1 MGLKQPSIDIIF
13 RQKAFS
19 FVQRSE
25 RGRVVLIIKDDT
37 NKSFNMKEYKYITDL
52 ETDKGLYTP
61 TNYQYIVDSF
71 IGNPFK
77 INVIRIDKDKTVSD
91 ALKFAD
97 SLKTGWIGFA
107 EGTQADYDT
116 LFTWVKQVNEK
127 KHYTFMAAGFKPVS
141 MPDNEYCHVLKNPK
155 VTFKDDRK
163 EQTTDKW
170 IPTLL
175 GIAAGSNVKKGLTKK
190 VISNL
195 KSVEQIEE
203 VDEALNEGYLVLEND
218 EEKVKIVLGNNSL
231 TTLGTDKTED
241 FRFIEIIEAQNMIKD
256 DIKKTF
262 KDDFQGKYKNNYDNQ
277 LIFITAVNSYL
288 KDLANE
294 EVLDIN
300 YSNKVDIDVQKQ
312 RDMWGA
318 VGQNVQEW
326 DDIKVRNRTFKRDVY
341 LSGNIKILFSMTD
354 LKFNITMV

>member
-77 INVIRIDKDKTVSD
+77 INVIRIDKDKPISD
-91 ALKFAD
+91 ALKLAD

-107 EGTQADYDT
+107 EGTQAEYDT

-127 KHYTFMAAGFKPVS
+127 KHYTFMAAGFNPVV
-141 MPDNEYCHVLKNPK
+141 MPDSEFCHVLKNPK
-155 VTFKDDRK
+155 VTFKDYRK
-163 EQTTDKW
+163 EQPTDRW
-170 IPTLL
+170 VPTLL
-175 GIAAGSNVKKGLTKK
+175 GLAAGANVKKGLTKK
-190 VISNL
+190 VVSNL
-195 KSVEQIEE
+195 KVVEQVEE

-241 FRFIEIIEAQNMIKD
+241 FRFIEIIEAQNMMKD
-256 DIKKTF
+256 DIRKTF
-262 KDDFQGKYKNNYDNQ
+262 KDDFQGKFKNNYDNQ
-277 LIFITAVNSYL
+277 LIFLTAVNSYFKIL
-288 KDLANE
+288 EGE

-300 YSNKVDIDVQKQ
+300 YDNKAFIDIETQ
-312 RDMWGA
+312 RKALISIGLPAQD
-318 VGQNVQEW
+318 W
-326 DDIKVRNRTFKRDVY
+326 DEIKIKNMTFKRS
-341 LSGNIKILFSMTD
+341 LFSSAQTKILFSMSD
-354 LKFNITMV
+354 LRFGITMV